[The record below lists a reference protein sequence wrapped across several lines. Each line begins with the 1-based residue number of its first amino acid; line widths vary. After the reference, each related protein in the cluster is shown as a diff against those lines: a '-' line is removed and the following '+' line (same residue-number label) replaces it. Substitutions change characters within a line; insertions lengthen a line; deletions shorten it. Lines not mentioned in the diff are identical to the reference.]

1 MAEQGDPQ
9 PARPYNTVAAFAS
22 DEAATSAVERLAAA
36 GIPAAAISRRR
47 PGDEPGPEEIGELR
61 AEMQDEL
68 AESWAG
74 PAGLI
79 MTPSQ
84 AKGAF
89 VGTVVAG
96 GIGAVFGLVIALLW
110 VAAGDS
116 TLSGPAR
123 VALCVFL
130 GVIGGATVGFVAGG
144 IQKSRQPGVRDPA
157 RPGDDRRMTA
167 ERDHLVAVHSDERD
181 LVERASAILRDGG
194 AERVHFVDGTQTPL
208 PPQAGNPRPAD
219 PSGWWWRRAGHG

>member
-9 PARPYNTVAAFAS
+9 PARPYNVVAAFAS
-22 DEAATSAVERLAAA
+22 DEAATTAVERLTAA
-36 GIPAAAISRRR
+36 GIPASAISRHG
-47 PGDEPGPEEIGELR
+47 PGDKPGPDQIGELR

-74 PAGLI
+74 PAGLV

-96 GIGAVFGLVIALLW
+96 GIGAVVGLVIGLLW
-110 VAAGDS
+110 AAASDS

-130 GVIGGATVGFVAGG
+130 GVIGGATVGFLAGG
-144 IQKSRQPGVRDPA
+144 IQKSRQPGSRDPA
-157 RPGDDRRMTA
+157 RPGHDRRMTA
-167 ERDHLVAVHSDERD
+167 EREHLVAVHSDQRD
-181 LVERASAILRDGG
+181 LVERVSTILRDGG
-194 AERVHFVDGTQTPL
+194 AEQVHFVDGTQTPL
-208 PPQAGNPRPAD
+208 PPQADDPRPAD